1 MVSAVDRTNEIGES
15 LGVPVAEQQGYIGSE
30 LVRSVLLESRR
41 MSSLAADQSHSTS
54 VSLLA
59 RVGRREADAW
69 ERFAALY
76 TPLVYGW
83 ARRGGLQ
90 ASDAADVVQDVFRA
104 VFQKIEN
111 FQRDGQQSRFRGWLW
126 TITRN
131 RVRLHYRQA
140 APQAQGAGGSE
151 AARRLEQVPE
161 LLESEDEPAAEQTR
175 QVLVHRA
182 LQLIKQDF
190 AADTWQAFWRL
201 AVDGDSAQ
209 EIAAELGCSVAAVR
223 QAKYRVLCRLREELA
238 GF

>member
-1 MVSAVDRTNEIGES
+1 
-15 LGVPVAEQQGYIGSE
+15 
-30 LVRSVLLESRR
+30 

-54 VSLLA
+54 ASLLA
-59 RVGRREADAW
+59 RVRRREADAW

-90 ASDAADVVQDVFRA
+90 SSDAADVVQDVFRP
-104 VFQKIEN
+104 VFEKIED

-131 RVRLHYRQA
+131 RVRLFYRQGA
-140 APQAQGAGGSE
+140 GRAQAAGGSE
-151 AARRLEQVPE
+151 AARRMEQVPDF
-161 LLESEDEPAAEQTR
+161 LESDEQPAAEESR
-175 QVLVHRA
+175 RLLVHRA

-190 AADTWQAFWRL
+190 ADETWQAFWRL
-201 AVDGDSAQ
+201 AVEGDSVR
-209 EIAAELGCSVAAVR
+209 EIAADLGISAAAVR
-223 QAKYRVLCRLREELA
+223 QAKYRVLCRLREELE